1 MPHSIAGRWTNYNMP
16 ELNGLEV
23 ARRMLEVRPDLPV
36 ILSTGFLSPEVE
48 AAAHEI
54 GIRRILTKPQVVRQF
69 GDTIA
74 EELGRSRRSGAG

>member
-1 MPHSIAGRWTNYNMP
+1 MP